1 MAPLTVLTWNLFHGR
16 DHPLDGSDEH
26 ASVNRPLRD
35 EFAATLAREPWD
47 VALLQEAP
55 PHWLRA
61 LAQAAGASGA
71 SVLTS
76 RNIGAFVRR
85 RLAEWNPDLIK
96 SGEGGSNQILVRSGW
111 RIAETRRLT
120 LTLLPE
126 RRRLIWARLAHPE
139 HGALTVA
146 TLHATAHEPAA
157 AARDVER
164 AARAACAWSAEMP
177 LVFGGD
183 LNLRMAELPDAFERL
198 RRTTR
203 PAGCADG
210 AGDRPPAG
218 ARAPNADGTGAAA
231 GRATGGPRSGRPAR
245 AAVRPRTRGRD
256 LRHRIRTESEPRR
269 MMAQAKKSTSKKS
282 SAKKSGSQEE
292 VELRR
297 RSRPR
302 RRRAPRSPRLAVRS
316 DFSGKSVADFRKALT
331 ERLVEPLNLVMLTR
345 DRIEETVEEAV
356 SRGSMTRDAAQ
367 DLDQPGSSSVAA
379 GRRPMS

>member
-16 DHPLDGSDEH
+16 DHPLEGSDEH

-55 PHWLRA
+55 PHWLRG
-61 LAQAAGASGA
+61 LAQAADASAA

-76 RNIGAFVRR
+76 RNVGAFLRR

-146 TLHATAHEPAA
+146 TLHATAHVPAA
-157 AARDVER
+157 AARDVES
-164 AARAACAWSAEMP
+164 AARAACAWSAELP

-183 LNLRMAELPDAFERL
+183 LNLRMAEVPDAFHRL
-198 RRTTR
+198 H
-203 PAGCADG
+203 AELDLQ
-210 AGDRPPAG
+210 G
-218 ARAPNADGTGAAA
+218 ART
-231 GRATGGPRSGRPAR
+231 GRAIDHLLARGLRPQTAPGPLPAER
-245 AAVRPRTRGRD
+245 REVRDPDGLLVRLFDHAPVVATYDIG
-256 LRHRIRTESEPRR
+256 
-269 MMAQAKKSTSKKS
+269 
-282 SAKKSGSQEE
+282 SA
-292 VELRR
+292 
-297 RSRPR
+297 P
-302 RRRAPRSPRLAVRS
+302 
-316 DFSGKSVADFRKALT
+316 KA
-331 ERLVEPLNLVMLTR
+331 
-345 DRIEETVEEAV
+345 
-356 SRGSMTRDAAQ
+356 SRGE
-367 DLDQPGSSSVAA
+367 
-379 GRRPMS
+379 